1 MRFSQLAEYLA
12 SLEETASR
20 NAMTEILVEVF
31 RRARPEEIDKMCYL
45 LLGELAP
52 AYRAIEF
59 QIAEKMMVHILAAAY
74 GRTPEEIRRR
84 FTAEGDLGDVA
95 YACAVDQKKARVPK
109 NLSVVAVYDA
119 LWAIAGESG
128 AGSQERKVRALAALL
143 GDLDP
148 LSAKFVS
155 RIPVGKLR
163 LGFSDATLMDAFSC
177 VLVGDKSARKQIERA
192 YNCVA
197 DIGAIAVQMKRGGL
211 AALAKTHANPGVP
224 IRPSLA
230 ERLQNPDEV
239 IEKAGPRVAV
249 EPKLDGFRTQI
260 HMWHEKGKQR
270 VELFSRNLERT
281 TAMFPEIAAAAAK
294 LPADSVILDGEAIGY
309 HPETGIFALFQETV
323 QRKRKHDIAATAA
336 KIPLAA
342 FVFDL
347 MYADGKSLVALPFT
361 ERRAALEKLFNKK
374 NKNDAL
380 HLTESKET
388 DSFEIVKKELH
399 QSISRGLEGVV
410 VKNLLSPY
418 EAGSRGFH
426 WIKLKARSSALA
438 HLRAGEAATGAALP
452 DTIDCVVMGAYRG
465 RGKRAQFGIGGF
477 LLGIAGGDDKFYT
490 ISRLGTGLSDEQFR
504 EARRRMRA
512 HEARERPK
520 EYVADDEAAP
530 DIWIRPSL
538 VVEILADEITRSPRH
553 TAGRAGGESGYSLRF
568 PRLVR
573 FRDDKKPEDAT
584 SAGEVIKMYRHQKTA
599 VSR

>member
-1 MRFSQLAEYLA
+1 MRFSQLAEYLER
-12 SLEETASR
+12 LEGTASR
-20 NAMTEILVEVF
+20 NAMTEILVKVF

-52 AYRAIEF
+52 AYRGFEF
-59 QIAEKMMVHILAAAY
+59 QIAEKIMVHVLAAAY
-74 GRTPEEIRRR
+74 GRTPEDSRRR
-84 FTAEGDLGDVA
+84 FKAGGDLGDVA
-95 YACAVDQKKARVPK
+95 YGYAVDQKNARAQK
-109 NLSVVAVYDA
+109 NLSVAAVYDA
-119 LWAIAGESG
+119 LRTIAEESG
-128 AGSQERKVRALAALL
+128 AGSQERKIRGLAALL
-143 GDLDP
+143 GSLDP
-148 LSAKFVS
+148 ISAKFVS

-163 LGFSDATLMDAFSC
+163 LGFSDATLMDAFSF

-192 YNCVA
+192 YNVIA
-197 DIGAIAVQMKRGGL
+197 DIGAIAVRVKRGGL
-211 AALAKTHANPGVP
+211 AALARTHANPGVP

-260 HMWHEKGKQR
+260 HLWHEKGKKR

-294 LPADSVILDGEAIGY
+294 LPASSVILDSEAIGY
-309 HPETGIFALFQETV
+309 HPETGVFALFQETV

-347 MYADGKSLVALPFT
+347 MYADGKSLVALPFI
-361 ERRAALEKLFNKK
+361 ERRAALEELFKKK

-380 HLTESKET
+380 RLTESREA
-388 DSFEIVKKELH
+388 DSFEIVKRELRG
-399 QSISRGLEGVV
+399 SISRGLEGVV
-410 VKNLLSPY
+410 VKNLTAPY

-438 HLRAGEAATGAALP
+438 HLRAGETGTGAALP

-477 LLGIAGGDDKFYT
+477 LLGIAGSDDRYYT

-504 EARRRMRA
+504 EARRRIKA
-512 HEARERPK
+512 HEVRVRPK
-520 EYVADDEAAP
+520 EYMADDEVAP
-530 DIWIRPSL
+530 DIWIAPSL

-553 TAGRAGGESGYSLRF
+553 TAGRVGEEIGYSLRF

-584 SAGEVIKMYRHQKTA
+584 DTDEIIKMHQHQKTA
-599 VSR
+599 VS